1 MQKIVNYRDLDLNFN
16 RHPLTNDVTQ
26 LTESESV
33 KRALRNVLSFKR
45 YEKPFHPEINSGIYD
60 SLFENVSSLQLDA
73 MKTAV
78 QLLVKKYEPRVILY
92 DVVILPNLDGNS
104 FSVTLTY
111 SIINIQTPVSF
122 TFNVQRNR

>member
-33 KRALRNVLSFKR
+33 KRALRNLLSFKR

-111 SIINIQTPVSF
+111 SIINVQTPVSF